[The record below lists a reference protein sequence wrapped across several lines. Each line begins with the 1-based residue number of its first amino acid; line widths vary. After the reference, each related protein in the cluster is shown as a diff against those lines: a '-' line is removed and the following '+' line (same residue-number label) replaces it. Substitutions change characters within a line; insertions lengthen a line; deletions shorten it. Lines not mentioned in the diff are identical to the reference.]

1 MPSTSLMTLA
11 GQYPKPFSFAYTRSW
26 GGFCKHS
33 PHPCVV
39 RFTQARL
46 SGALSWLGPEELN
59 FQPHAPATHPW
70 FDTDVLKLC
79 SMHHQADQ
87 HYTLETRQIYCFF
100 SLHKFGNVQTLPIVS
115 LFPRKEKYLSGRYSP
130 PPPPPPKKKPAGK
143 NGCVRSM
150 CVHACKCLSASLWYI
165 NREEVIGQNK
175 VCVFN
180 SQIHRVCIYSHNPM
194 FKGRRLSWRS
204 PRSRTWDGN

>member
-26 GGFCKHS
+26 GGFCKHN
-33 PHPCVV
+33 PHPRAVH
-39 RFTQARL
+39 FTQARL

-59 FQPHAPATHPW
+59 FQPHTSATHPW
-70 FDTDVLKLC
+70 LDTDVLKLC
-79 SMHHQADQ
+79 SLHHQADQ

-100 SLHKFGNVQTLPIVS
+100 LTAQTWKCADTSHSLSVS
-115 LFPRKEKYLSGRYSP
+115 KKRKILIWERQP
-130 PPPPPPKKKPAGK
+130 PPPTNPKPAGK

-150 CVHACKCLSASLWYI
+150 CVHACRCLSASLWYI

-180 SQIHRVCIYSHNPM
+180 SQIRRVCIYSHNPM
-194 FKGRRLSWRS
+194 SWRS
-204 PRSRTWDGN
+204 PRSRTWDGS